1 MLKYV
6 AETHIN
12 DISDVKNM
20 LSAEYQRD
28 ANGEYRL
35 LVTYVDRN
43 GETQQQILNPAITS
57 RVLDLCNQ
65 EIVKHFLY
73 TKNGQDVFI
82 NQMKFN
88 NDKLYLNLVDGDQI
102 ELDLKPLVPRINV
115 VNSDG
120 EVLQKNL
127 NYHINDDMI
136 VFVDLEGNETTLDF
150 KKLLKVDAF
159 NEFKTI
165 LHQQLTDLDEKK
177 VDKTIYET
185 NKANVQNQIDAKV
198 TKTDF
203 NEYQA
208 QVQNQLDEKE
218 NIVDN
223 NEKLSHKVNQV
234 DYIKFVDDTR
244 SELDTKADKVKMAAE
259 LAKKEDKI
267 DHNSDIDR
275 LQNQINDRS
284 THAETDQAVTRTIT
298 QIKEWANP
306 IHDDL
311 LAKFN
316 DYVTK
321 TIFSQLQQKVDDLQT
336 TKLDKTEYE
345 QNQQNY
351 VKTTDLADYV
361 TKNLLATTLADY
373 YAKGV
378 IDEKLNGKVNNSDL
392 VADYYN
398 KTDVDALINT
408 INSELADYYDKGV
421 IDEKLGSKVNNS
433 DLVADYYNKTDVD
446 ALINTINSALDY
458 KANYDSFTNLV
469 TVQIY
474 DTTGAAHNE
483 NAVNSDTYY
492 IGFFDSVSVAKR
504 KLSFNLDADY
514 PDNTKLAKIA
524 FSPSVFEDIDN
535 TSTTNIAPIV
545 PAMLTIKFTDSSP
558 IVATLDTDNSD
569 TEHFIYNVPTNL
581 QNKTISKY
589 TVFKVYFLQ

>member
-20 LSAEYQRD
+20 LSVEYQRD

-43 GETQQQILNPAITS
+43 GETQQQIINPAITS

-73 TKNGQDVFI
+73 TKNGQDVYI

-136 VFVDLEGNETTLDF
+136 MFVDLEGNETTLDF

-165 LHQQLTDLDEKK
+165 LHHQLTELDEKK

-185 NKANVQNQIDAKV
+185 NKAQVQNQIDAKV
-198 TKTDF
+198 AKTDF
-203 NEYQA
+203 NDYQA
-208 QVQNQLDEKE
+208 QVQNKLDEKE

-234 DYIKFVDDTR
+234 DYNQFVDDTR
-244 SELDTKADKVKMAAE
+244 SELDTKAGKVKMAAE

-284 THAETDQAVTRTIT
+284 THAETDQAVTRTVT

-336 TKLDKTEYE
+336 TKLDKSEYE

-351 VKTTDLADYV
+351 VKTTDLVDYV
-361 TKNLLATTLADY
+361 TKNLLATTLENY

-378 IDEKLNGKVNNSDL
+378 IDERLNSKVNNSDLVADYYNKSEIDALINTINSELADYYDKGVIDEKLSSKVNNSDL

-408 INSELADYYDKGV
+408 INSEL
-421 IDEKLGSKVNNS
+421 NNKAIC
-433 DLVADYYNKTDVD
+433 VGTQMN
-446 ALINTINSALDY
+446 INA
-458 KANYDSFTNLV
+458 K
-469 TVQIY
+469 IY
-474 DTTGAAHNE
+474 DTTDTAHSE
-483 NAVNSDTYY
+483 T
-492 IGFFDSVSVAKR
+492 SVSSHEVHVGSQRDGLVGKTQATFELK
-504 KLSFNLDADY
+504 DEY
-514 PDNTKLAKIA
+514 PVNTKLTKIA
-524 FSPSVFEDIDN
+524 FSPEVFGLM
-535 TSTTNIAPIV
+535 ALV
-545 PAMLTIKFTDSSP
+545 PATITIEIFDKV

-569 TEHFIYNVPTNL
+569 TEFFIYKVPTKL
-581 QNKTISKY
+581 QTETISKGTEF
-589 TVFKVYFLQ
+589 TVYYLQ

>member
-1 MLKYV
+1 MHKNVLPQMLKYV

-73 TKNGQDVFI
+73 TKNGQDVYI

-159 NEFKTI
+159 NEFKTV
-165 LHQQLTDLDEKK
+165 LHHQLTDLDEKK

-185 NKANVQNQIDAKV
+185 NKAQVQNQIDAKV
-198 TKTDF
+198 AKTDF
-203 NEYQA
+203 SNYQS

-234 DYIKFVDDTR
+234 DYNQFVDDTR
-244 SELDTKADKVKMAAE
+244 SELDTKAGKVKMAAE
-259 LAKKEDKI
+259 LSKKEDKI

-378 IDEKLNGKVNNSDL
+378 IDEKLNSKVNNSDL

-408 INSELADYYDKGV
+408 INSELEDYYNKGV
-421 IDEKLGSKVNNS
+421 IDEKLNSKVNNS

-446 ALINTINSALDY
+446 ALINTINSALDN
-458 KANYDSFTNLV
+458 KASYIKTPAGGNV
-469 TVQIY
+469 AAKIY
-474 DTTGAAHNE
+474 DNNGTAHSETTNDGDIIF
-483 NAVNSDTYY
+483 VGKFSLDL
-492 IGFFDSVSVAKR
+492 IGR
-504 KLSFNLDADY
+504 THLSFNLQDNY
-514 PDNTKLAKIA
+514 PVDTKFTKIA
-524 FSPSVFEDIDN
+524 ISTEAFSLNNTLPATITFVFDPD
-535 TSTTNIAPIV
+535 T
-545 PAMLTIKFTDSSP
+545 K

-569 TEHFIYNVPTNL
+569 MEFFIYNVPTNL
-581 QNKTISKY
+581 QTKPIGNGTS
-589 TVFKVYFLQ
+589 FDVYF